1 MKIEIIKQNIIN
13 NYKQLSNMSKVSSH
27 NKSEIPVWGLNYKR
41 NGVSGFIGE
50 TGNISRN
57 HSNIKVSKDSIHLI
71 KKPIFST
78 WKRALSKIND
88 MLEDT
93 KSNINN
99 KNIVNKKVVTFLCF
113 PKDTLPKLT
122 SKRV

>member
-41 NGVSGFIGE
+41 NGVSGFIGDAGE
-50 TGNISRN
+50 GGGKHAGIEGGRER
-57 HSNIKVSKDSIHLI
+57 IHLI

-113 PKDTLPKLT
+113 PKDTLSKLT